1 MTWESIGPGRWRFS
15 AITVSTPTPNN
26 VTAGMVVDAF
36 NNGPWASGDRAID
49 AYDLDITDH
58 VPVDTETWEITGTG
72 TIIRES
78 DMLEHVTAVHD
89 TGEPFP
95 CEDCYFPH

>member
-1 MTWESIGPGRWRFS
+1 MTWQNTGPGRWRFS
-15 AITVSTPTPNN
+15 TVTVPTPTPNN

-36 NNGPWASGDRAID
+36 NNSPWAAGNQAVD
-49 AYDLDITDH
+49 AYDLDIVDH
-58 VPVDTETWEITGTG
+58 IPVDTETWEITGTVSLV
-72 TIIRES
+72 REL
-78 DMLEHVTAVHD
+78 DMLEHLAAVHD